1 MHTGV
6 VDSQPDARPCGTWRS
21 WSIWLPGTL
30 ALAWSG
36 LLIIADGLAGV
47 MGSWDTPPQELYR
60 WVRALVIGHCVL
72 VAASALVLAAGL
84 RFPSRRRAAAITA
97 WIIFPVG
104 LGWFLLTGRLAS
116 R

>member
-1 MHTGV
+1 V
-6 VDSQPDARPCGTWRS
+6 EAQPNARPSGTWRP

-36 LLIIADGLAGV
+36 LLIIADGLVGV
-47 MGSWDTPPQELYR
+47 MGGWDTPPPGLYR
-60 WVRALVIGHCVL
+60 WVRAGMIGHWVL

-84 RFPSRRRAAAITA
+84 RFPPLRRAAAITA
-97 WIIFPVG
+97 WIIIPVG
-104 LGWFLLTGRLAS
+104 FGWFVLTGRLAS

>member
-1 MHTGV
+1 MHTV
-6 VDSQPDARPCGTWRS
+6 ALDAQHDARPCGTWRP

-47 MGSWDTPPQELYR
+47 MGGWDAPPPGLYR
-60 WVRALVIGHCVL
+60 WIRAGVIGHCVL
-72 VAASALVLAAGL
+72 VAASALVLAVGL
-84 RFPSRRRAAAITA
+84 RFPSRRRAATITA
-97 WIIFPVG
+97 WIIIPVG
-104 LGWFLLTGRLAS
+104 FGWFLLAGRLAS

>member
-1 MHTGV
+1 MHTDAV
-6 VDSQPDARPCGTWRS
+6 EAQPNTHPGGTWRP

-47 MGSWDTPPQELYR
+47 MGSWDTPPPGLDR
-60 WVRALVIGHCVL
+60 WVRAGVIGHCVL
-72 VAASALVLAAGL
+72 AGISALVLVAGL

-97 WIIFPVG
+97 WIIIPVG
-104 LGWFLLTGRLAS
+104 FGWFVLTGRLAS
-116 R
+116 S